1 MNIFDKPK
9 KDKAAKGGDSSAGLD
24 NAYDAKDFKS
34 IVSSLK
40 GKIDDREY
48 EEISDELEAL
58 EVMQDE
64 MQDLEDD
71 GEDTYNEKIE
81 IDSAVEDLQDR
92 IKQALSKGKEE
103 PKSDT
108 PKAGTSNYD
117 SEYFADDEKSDSSA
131 LR

>member
-1 MNIFDKPK
+1 MI
-9 KDKAAKGGDSSAGLD
+9 
-24 NAYDAKDFKS
+24 KDFKS

-81 IDSAVEDLQDR
+81 ID
-92 IKQALSKGKEE
+92 
-103 PKSDT
+103 P
-108 PKAGTSNYD
+108 
-117 SEYFADDEKSDSSA
+117 
-131 LR
+131 LRTYR